1 MGQQYNKVIKR
12 RRRKEYLKRVKDREK
27 TNQAVAKKAPG
38 SKSVTAEESDAELKK
53 AAAKKVPA
61 SKKVPAPKKTATAK
75 KTPATKKAKTD
86 EALDAPAG
94 EASEPQVEA
103 TSEATSE
110 EAPTEES

>member
-27 TNQAVAKKAPG
+27 TNQAVAKKAPA
-38 SKSVTAEESDAELKK
+38 SKSVSAEESDAELKK

-61 SKKVPAPKKTATAK
+61 SKKVPAAKKTATAK
-75 KTPATKKAKTD
+75 KTPATKKAKAD
-86 EALDAPAG
+86 EGSVAPAS

-103 TSEATSE
+103 TSE
-110 EAPTEES
+110 EAPAEES